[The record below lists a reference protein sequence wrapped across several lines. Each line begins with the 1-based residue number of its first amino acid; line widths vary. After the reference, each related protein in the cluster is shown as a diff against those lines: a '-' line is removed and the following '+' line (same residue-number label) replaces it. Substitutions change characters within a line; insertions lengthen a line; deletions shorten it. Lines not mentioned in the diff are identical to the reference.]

1 MLCVVLRVVCCVKG
15 CVLCCVEGCVLCVV
29 LRVVCCVE
37 GCVVCRQL
45 KSALKTVKY
54 NVSRFMDFN
63 VNTKRKLITSVIKY
77 QYEEEPP

>member
-1 MLCVVLRVVCCVKG
+1 MLKVVC
-15 CVLCCVEGCVLCVV
+15 CVV

-37 GCVVCRQL
+37 GCVLCVVCRQL